1 MKTLLDLITIEMK
14 AAFRAAGYGEE
25 LAKVTLSNRPDLCEY
40 QCNGA
45 MAGAKAYRK
54 APFMI
59 AEDVV
64 SHLADSGCFESAE
77 AVKPGF
83 INLKLSPAYAAEYLN
98 EMAADS
104 KMGVEAERE
113 PRTIMIDYGGPNV
126 AKPLHVGHLRSAIIG
141 ESVIQDGVRYDP
153 IPFLLTVPSQDAEG
167 VWNYQTEA
175 DVKYETSV
183 PEKEETEYKVVKC
196 WVGDGSGSVRP
207 VQITV
212 DILRD
217 GVLFDTQTLTA
228 ENNWSYSWTAEDD
241 GSVWQAVEREI
252 PEDYTVKVEKDKTM
266 FLLTNT
272 YTGDTPEE
280 VPKTG
285 DSSVPLLLVTLLSL
299 SGMVLILAGLAVR
312 GRREKDDE

>member
-1 MKTLLDLITIEMK
+1 MK
-14 AAFRAAGYGEE
+14 
-25 LAKVTLSNRPDLCEY
+25 SNRKRLLRQAGSVMAALLFCVMLLQQTVFAADPEQTGSIRLNYSAVNNAEFKVYRAGEITDNWEFVLTGAFQDIPADLNDLDTE
-40 QCNGA
+40 A
-45 MAGAKAYRK
+45 MT
-54 APFMI
+54 
-59 AEDVV
+59 EL
-64 SHLADSGCFESAE
+64 SETLA
-77 AVKPGF
+77 
-83 INLKLSPAYAAEYLN
+83 AYAAADGIEPDYSGTTDANGQIVFEGLAKGLYL
-98 EMAADS
+98 
-104 KMGVEAERE
+104 
-113 PRTIMIDYGGPNV
+113 
-126 AKPLHVGHLRSAIIG
+126 IIG

-196 WVGDGSGSVRP
+196 DGSGSVRP